1 MISTWGIRGCTR
13 GGAEETSRGG
23 RRRRVFHT
31 SSVVAK
37 RRLASRTGA
46 TGERTEVFLQLA
58 RKVWPQREVAK
69 RLQMDDAEDLVDCCL
84 RENSKDAKTNWVDC
98 RRLGCERRSLPSD
111 TKSPPPPPTPSCL
124 ARTLT
129 LLWEHR
135 PHAETHGLLRS
146 RDFFLETA
154 SGRSSIKSQLS
165 RYDVCTP
172 LCDEEE
178 YHDRLFN
185 ARIR

>member
-111 TKSPPPPPTPSCL
+111 TKRPPPQLHPALPALWLCCESTVLTPK
-124 ARTLT
+124 LT
-129 LLWEHR
+129 VSSGLVTFSSKLQVVALL
-135 PHAETHGLLRS
+135 
-146 RDFFLETA
+146 
-154 SGRSSIKSQLS
+154 
-165 RYDVCTP
+165 
-172 LCDEEE
+172 
-178 YHDRLFN
+178 
-185 ARIR
+185 